1 MSWVEFCQSG
11 QFDHDQLLAVQK
23 VASRVVARRRPHV
36 FGLGWAPEA
45 PHVRLTMGFLS
56 HETITDRLTALC
68 EKATDDASFDRLLH
82 TALDRFLIDQHRKT
96 DAGYAARRIKN
107 LFSDDSRFVELEDI
121 GRWAIPATAGQM
133 WNGDE
138 GPLLA
143 IAGRFTFTPVEY
155 ASDQQAHL

>member
-143 IAGRFTFTPVEY
+143 IAGCFTFTPVEY